1 MIPITIIKRLLN
13 SENKINNQKN
23 KRKEMKKGYKNR
35 KKIKSS

>member
-13 SENKINNQKN
+13 SENKINNQKK
-23 KRKEMKKGYKNR
+23 KRKDMKKGYKNR

>member
-13 SENKINNQKN
+13 TENKINNQKK
-23 KRKEMKKGYKNR
+23 KRKDMKKGYKNR

>member
-13 SENKINNQKN
+13 TENKINNQKK
-23 KRKEMKKGYKNR
+23 KRKEMKKAYKNR